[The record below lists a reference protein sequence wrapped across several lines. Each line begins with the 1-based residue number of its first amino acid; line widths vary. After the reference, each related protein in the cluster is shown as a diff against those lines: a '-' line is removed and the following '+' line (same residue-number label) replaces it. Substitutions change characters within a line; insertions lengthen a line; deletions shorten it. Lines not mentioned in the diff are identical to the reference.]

1 MELDDVNKAI
11 LFLLQ
16 QDSRRITTHEMA
28 EQVGVSASTVRNR
41 IETMESEG
49 IIRGYH
55 PEIDYDKAGLQLH
68 MLFICSAPNLEREA
82 LANQARGVSGVVR
95 IHEVLN
101 GTENIQIEA
110 VGTDTDDIGRVG
122 DELSELGLTVVNSKV
137 LKSSHIQPFDHF
149 GEQIV
154 EETNDED
161 VS

>member
-28 EQVGVSASTVRNR
+28 ERVDVSASTIRNR
-41 IETMESEG
+41 IETMEAEG
-49 IIRGYH
+49 IIEGYY

-68 MLFICSAPNLEREA
+68 MLFICSAPSLEREA
-82 LANQARGVSGVVR
+82 LATDARDVSGVVG

-110 VGTDTDDIGRVG
+110 VGTDTDDVGRVS
-122 DELSELGLTVVNSKV
+122 DELSDLGLTVVNSKV
-137 LKSSHIQPFDHF
+137 LKSSYIQPFDHF
-149 GEQIV
+149 GEQLV
-154 EETNDED
+154 DEPNDEHAI
-161 VS
+161 